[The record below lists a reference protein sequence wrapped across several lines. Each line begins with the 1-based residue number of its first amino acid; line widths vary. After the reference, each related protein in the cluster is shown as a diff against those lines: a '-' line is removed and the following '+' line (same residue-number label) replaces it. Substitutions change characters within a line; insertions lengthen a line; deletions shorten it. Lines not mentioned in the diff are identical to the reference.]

1 METKIKIAASIL
13 SADFSCLDKEIK
25 AAERAGA
32 DWIHID
38 VMDGHFVPNLTMG
51 PFIVETCRRM
61 TELPLDV
68 HLMVD
73 HPERLLVDFINAGA
87 TILSIHV
94 ENNAN
99 LHRTLQIIKDMGC
112 KAGIV
117 LNPGTDASRCGPV
130 LHMADIVLVMSVNP
144 GFSGQK
150 FLPEVLPK
158 VSYLANQITEM
169 NFSTL
174 IEIDGGIN
182 ATTLPQA
189 FEAGASV
196 FVAASAIFKYPD
208 GISAGIASLRNSVK

>member
-117 LNPGTDASRCGPV
+117 LNPGTDASRCTPV